1 MVSLKFLWI
10 EMKIIFLVLFSEQI
24 PDLGLKK
31 LNERN
36 LSGKN
41 WLRTIWLRK
50 IDLEWIKGK
59 TEKIIVQKDYCL

>member
-1 MVSLKFLWI
+1 
-10 EMKIIFLVLFSEQI
+10 MKIIFLVLFSEQI

-50 IDLEWIKGK
+50 IDLE
-59 TEKIIVQKDYCL
+59 